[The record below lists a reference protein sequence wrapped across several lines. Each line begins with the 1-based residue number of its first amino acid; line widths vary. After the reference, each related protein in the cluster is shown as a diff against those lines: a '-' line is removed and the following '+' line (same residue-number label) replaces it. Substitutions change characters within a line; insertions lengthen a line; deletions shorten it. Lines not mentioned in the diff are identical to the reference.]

1 MAEPELGSAGPRGA
15 AEEQSKAA
23 RKAAKKRG
31 PGAAPAGVREAR
43 DKLVAVISSFAVDA
57 ETPSSDSLVNA
68 LRRDRRGALLVPYS
82 ESGTL
87 RQEFLS
93 CWEALSED
101 GRAQLRDVVAE
112 PGWGEDTPVHA
123 ARHRRAWPPPP
134 PPESVGSAL
143 WPAEVAALFG
153 RLDGSPEQ
161 VARLANS
168 QVDCGGGEP
177 PITRAV
183 TEGRTSLVRDYLV
196 AGADPDRPDSR
207 GTTALMYAC
216 FDRSDVELASLL
228 CVAGGGGSAV
238 QTNRRGLTAEELV
251 HRYTQVNKPQ
261 LLRILGVA
269 GRLSHEQLLVFGAGY
284 HLRLGDESPIC
295 EYLNVDLMDR
305 IA

>member
-1 MAEPELGSAGPRGA
+1 
-15 AEEQSKAA
+15 
-23 RKAAKKRG
+23 
-31 PGAAPAGVREAR
+31 
-43 DKLVAVISSFAVDA
+43 
-57 ETPSSDSLVNA
+57 
-68 LRRDRRGALLVPYS
+68 VPYS
-82 ESGTL
+82 DSGTL
-87 RQEFLS
+87 QEFLS
-93 CWEALSED
+93 CWEELSED
-101 GRAQLRDVVAE
+101 GQAQLRDVVAE

-123 ARHRRAWPPPP
+123 AIHHRQYLTGTTRF
-134 PPESVGSAL
+134 ESVGSAL

>member
-1 MAEPELGSAGPRGA
+1 MAEPEPAPAGPRGD
-15 AEEQSKAA
+15 
-23 RKAAKKRG
+23 
-31 PGAAPAGVREAR
+31 GVREAR

-57 ETPSSDSLVNA
+57 ESSYVDAQYLGG
-68 LRRDRRGALLVPYS
+68 RRGRRGALLVPYS
-82 ESGTL
+82 DSGTL
-87 RQEFLS
+87 QEFLS
-93 CWEALSED
+93 CWEELSED
-101 GRAQLRDVVAE
+101 GQAQLRDVVAE

-123 ARHRRAWPPPP
+123 AIHHRQYLTGTTRF
-134 PPESVGSAL
+134 ESVGSAL

-196 AGADPDRPDSR
+196 AGSDPDRPDSR

-284 HLRLGDESPIC
+284 HLRLGDKSPIC
-295 EYLNVDLMDR
+295 EYLNVDLMDQ